1 MSHVVSK
8 LGEFI
13 LKQILGMQWLND
25 LVGDLIQFIFGQT
38 FLESQFGNALQ
49 FFFFDFIKIGI
60 LLCVLIFL
68 ISYIQSY
75 FPPERTKKIL
85 SRYHGIG
92 ANTLGAL
99 MGTITPFCSCS
110 SIPLFIGFTRAG
122 LTSGV
127 TFSFLISSPLVDLGA
142 FVLLTSIF
150 GFKVALAYVIV
161 GLVLA
166 VIGGT
171 IIEKTGWGKQIEPFV
186 LEGENVDMDSIKLSQ
201 KERFAYAKDQMIF
214 TYKKVVL
221 YILIGVLIG
230 SVIHNAIPQSF
241 IESLLGSQNI
251 FSVLFAVIAG
261 APMYADIFGAI
272 PVAEALYIKQA
283 GLGTIL
289 AFMMAVTT
297 LSIPSMIM
305 LRKVVKPKLL
315 IAFASIVVIGI
326 IIIGYVF
333 NIIEYLFI

>member
-1 MSHVVSK
+1 M
-8 LGEFI
+8 GDFI
-13 LKQILGMQWLND
+13 LRQILGMQWLNQ
-25 LVGDLIQFIFGQT
+25 LIGSLIKWIFGQT
-38 FLESQFGNALQ
+38 FTDGMWGSALQ
-49 FFFFDFIKIGI
+49 FFIYDFIKIGI
-60 LLCVLIFL
+60 LLCVLIFI
-68 ISYIQSY
+68 ISYIQSF

-85 SRYHGIG
+85 SRYKGVG

-122 LTSGV
+122 LSLGV

-150 GFKVALAYVIV
+150 GLKIALAYVIV

-166 VIGGT
+166 VIGGS
-171 IIEKTGWGKQIEPFV
+171 IIERTRWTDQIEPFV
-186 LEGENVDMDSIKLSQ
+186 LMGNDVNLDFIRLTI
-201 KERFAYAKDQMIF
+201 KERLSYAKGQMLF

-221 YILIGVLIG
+221 YIMIGVLIG
-230 SVIHNAIPQSF
+230 SIIHNMIPEAF
-241 IESLLGSQNI
+241 IESLLGSDNP
-251 FSVLFAVIAG
+251 FSVLIAVVAG

-272 PVAEALYIKQA
+272 PVAEALYAKQA

-289 AFMMAVTT
+289 AFMMSVTT

-315 IAFASIVVIGI
+315 VAFAAIVLIGI

-333 NIIEYLFI
+333 NMIEYLFI

>member
-1 MSHVVSK
+1 MVSK
-8 LGEFI
+8 LGAFI
-13 LKQILGMQWLND
+13 LQQILGMQWLND
-25 LVGDLIQFIFGQT
+25 LVGDLIRFIFGQT

-60 LLCVLIFL
+60 LLCILIFF

-122 LTSGV
+122 LSSGI

-150 GFKVALAYVIV
+150 GFKVALSYVVV
-161 GLVLA
+161 GLILA

-171 IIEKTGWGKQIEPFV
+171 IIEKTRWGKEIEPFV
-186 LEGENVDMDSIKLSQ
+186 LEGENVDMDYIKLSQ
-201 KERFAYAKDQMIF
+201 KERVVYAKDQMIF

-230 SVIHNAIPQSF
+230 SIIHNAIPQSF
-241 IESLLGSQNI
+241 IESLLGSQNV

-333 NIIEYLFI
+333 NMMEYLFI

>member
-1 MSHVVSK
+1 M
-8 LGEFI
+8 GDFI
-13 LKQILGMQWLND
+13 LQEILGMQWLNRII
-25 LVGDLIQFIFGQT
+25 GNLIKLIFGD
-38 FLESQFGNALQ
+38 QFGLSAWGSSLQ
-49 FFFFDFIKIGI
+49 FFIFDFIKIGI
-60 LLCVLIFL
+60 LLCFLIF
-68 ISYIQSY
+68 IVSYIQSY

-85 SRYHGIG
+85 SKYHGIG

-122 LTSGV
+122 LSTGV

-150 GFKVALAYVIV
+150 GIKVALAYVLV

-171 IIEKTGWGKQIEPFV
+171 IIEKTGLGKHVEAFV
-186 LEGENVDMDSIKLSQ
+186 LDGENVDLDFIKLTQ
-201 KERFAYAKDQMIF
+201 KERLNYAKDQMLF
-214 TYKKVVL
+214 TYKKVVV
-221 YILIGVLIG
+221 YILIGVSIG
-230 SVIHNAIPQSF
+230 AIIHNAIPQSF
-241 IESLLGSQNI
+241 IETVLGSENA
-251 FSVLFAVIAG
+251 FSVLFAVFAG

-272 PVAEALYIKQA
+272 PVAEALYLKNA

-297 LSIPSMIM
+297 ISIPSFIM
-305 LRKVVKPKLL
+305 LKKVVKTKLL
-315 IAFASIVVIGI
+315 VSFGAIVIVGI
-326 IIIGYVF
+326 IMIGYLF
-333 NIIEYLFI
+333 NFIEYLFI

>member
-1 MSHVVSK
+1 VVINV
-8 LGEFI
+8 GDFI
-13 LKQILGMQWLND
+13 ITQILGMQWLNQ
-25 LVGDLIQFIFGQT
+25 LVGELIKFLFGEQFALSSWGG
-38 FLESQFGNALQ
+38 SLQ
-49 FFFFDFIKIGI
+49 FFIFDFIKIGI
-60 LLCVLIFL
+60 LLCFLIFL
-68 ISYIQSY
+68 VSYIQSY

-85 SRYHGIG
+85 SKYKGVG

-122 LTSGV
+122 LSSGV

-150 GFKVALAYVIV
+150 GIKVALAYVFV

-171 IIEKTGWGKQIEPFV
+171 IIEKTGLGKHVESFV
-186 LEGENVDMDSIKLSQ
+186 TEGENVDLDFIKLTV
-201 KERFAYAKDQMIF
+201 KERLSYAKEQMLF
-214 TYKKVVL
+214 TYKKVFI
-221 YILIGVLIG
+221 YILIGVGIG
-230 SVIHNAIPQSF
+230 AIIHNAIPQSF
-241 IESLLGSQNI
+241 IESVLGSDNG

-272 PVAEALYIKQA
+272 PVAEALYLKHA

-297 LSIPSMIM
+297 ISIPSFIM
-305 LRKVVKPKLL
+305 LKKVVKTKLL
-315 IAFASIVVIGI
+315 VSFGAIVIIGI
-326 IIIGYVF
+326 IMIGYLF
-333 NIIEYLFI
+333 NFIEYLFI

>member
-1 MSHVVSK
+1 M
-8 LGEFI
+8 GNFI
-13 LKQILGMQWLND
+13 ITQILGMQWLNE
-25 LVGDLIQFIFGQT
+25 LVYSLLKLLFG
-38 FLESQFGNALQ
+38 ESFAQSNWGGSLQ
-49 FFFFDFIKIGI
+49 FFIFDFIKIGI
-60 LLCVLIFL
+60 LLCFLIFL
-68 ISYIQSY
+68 VSYIQSY

-85 SRYHGIG
+85 SKYKGIG

-122 LTSGV
+122 LSSGV

-150 GFKVALAYVIV
+150 GIKIALAYVLV

-171 IIEKTGWGKQIEPFV
+171 IIEKTGLGKHVEPFV
-186 LEGENVDMDSIKLSQ
+186 LDGENVDIDFIKLNQ
-201 KERFAYAKDQMIF
+201 KERLNYAKEQMIF
-214 TYKKVVL
+214 TYKKVFL
-221 YILIGVLIG
+221 YILIGVAIG
-230 SVIHNAIPQSF
+230 SIIHNAIPQSF
-241 IESLLGSQNI
+241 IELVLGSNNP

-272 PVAEALYIKQA
+272 PVAEALFLKNA

-297 LSIPSMIM
+297 ISIPSFVM
-305 LRKVVKPKLL
+305 LKKVVKTKLL
-315 IAFASIVVIGI
+315 VSFGAIVIVGI
-326 IIIGYVF
+326 IIIGYTF
-333 NIIEYLFI
+333 NLIEFLFI

>member
-1 MSHVVSK
+1 MVSK

>member
-1 MSHVVSK
+1 M
-8 LGEFI
+8 GDFI
-13 LKQILGMQWLND
+13 ITQILGMQWLNQII
-25 LVGDLIQFIFGQT
+25 GNLIKLIFGD
-38 FLESQFGNALQ
+38 QFSLSPWGGSLQ
-49 FFFFDFIKIGI
+49 FFIFDFIKIGI
-60 LLCVLIFL
+60 LLCFLIFL
-68 ISYIQSY
+68 VSYIQSY

-85 SRYHGIG
+85 SRYHGVG

-122 LTSGV
+122 LSSGV

-150 GFKVALAYVIV
+150 GVKVALAYVLV

-171 IIEKTGWGKQIEPFV
+171 IIEKTGLGKHVEAFV
-186 LEGENVDMDSIKLSQ
+186 LKGENVDLDFIKLTQ
-201 KERFAYAKDQMIF
+201 KERLNYAKDQMVF

-221 YILIGVLIG
+221 YILIGVGIG
-230 SVIHNAIPQSF
+230 AIIHNAIPQSY
-241 IESLLGSQNI
+241 IEAVLGSDNA
-251 FSVLFAVIAG
+251 FSVLFAVFAG

-272 PVAEALYIKQA
+272 PVAEALYFKNA

-297 LSIPSMIM
+297 ISIPSFIM
-305 LRKVVKPKLL
+305 LKKVVKTKLL
-315 IAFASIVVIGI
+315 ISFGAIVIIGI
-326 IIIGYVF
+326 IMIGYLF
-333 NIIEYLFI
+333 NFVEYLFI

>member
-1 MSHVVSK
+1 M
-8 LGEFI
+8 GNFI
-13 LKQILGMQWLND
+13 LTQLLGMAWLNQ
-25 LVGDLIQFIFGQT
+25 LVGALIKWLFGQA
-38 FLESQFGNALQ
+38 FLDSTLGNALQ
-49 FFFFDFIKIGI
+49 FFIYDFIKIGI
-60 LLCVLIFL
+60 LLCFLIFI

-85 SRYHGIG
+85 SKYRGIG

-150 GFKVALAYVIV
+150 GVKIALSYVLV

-171 IIEKTGWGKQIEPFV
+171 IIEKSRWKDEIEPFV
-186 LEGENVDMDSIKLSQ
+186 LQGDNVDLEMVKLTT
-201 KERFAYAKDQMIF
+201 KERLWYAKDQMIF

-221 YILIGVLIG
+221 YIMIGVLIG
-230 SVIHNAIPQSF
+230 SIIHNVIPQSF
-241 IESLLGSQNI
+241 IESLLGSGNV

-272 PVAEALYIKQA
+272 PVAEALYLKGA

-289 AFMMAVTT
+289 AFMMSVTT

-315 IAFASIVVIGI
+315 IAFASIVLIGI

-333 NIIEYLFI
+333 NMIEYLFI

>member
-1 MSHVVSK
+1 VVSK